1 MSKVRILIVEDEH
14 IAARDLQR
22 RLSALG
28 YEVLG
33 ILSSGEEA
41 VDRIPSLVPELVL
54 IDVRLGGTMAGLE
67 AADEIHRRFGTP
79 VVHVRTNADNDTL
92 RRTGVAPQ
100 FGCILEPFDEREIRT
115 AIETALHEKKGEGKP
130 FETKPSV
137 ATIMGDI
144 ADPVIATDVPG
155 TLPTEQTPDASQY
168 DGNGETVLVVEDE
181 EGLLEI
187 LQLMFEAHG
196 YSVLTARD
204 GVEALDVYK
213 QEHEKIA
220 VVLSDMGLPKVGG
233 WQVFEEMKKLNPAVK
248 SILASGYMDPKQR
261 QDLINIGAMDFIQK
275 PYNPA
280 DILRRI
286 RNAIDGKNHL

>member
-14 IAARDLQR
+14 VAAKDLQR

-41 VDRIPSLVPELVL
+41 VARIPSLVPELVL
-54 IDVRLGGTMAGLE
+54 IDVRLRGTMAGLE
-67 AADEIHRRFGTP
+67 AAAEIHRRFGTP

-115 AIETALHEKKGEGKP
+115 AIETALHEKKGGGKP
-130 FETKPSV
+130 LETKPSV
-137 ATIMGDI
+137 VPIMGDI
-144 ADPVIATDVPG
+144 ADPAIATDVPG

-196 YSVLTARD
+196 YSVLTAKD
-204 GVEALDVYK
+204 GVEALDVYR

-261 QDLINIGAMDFIQK
+261 EDLINIGAMDFIQK